1 MSTEAVIALVNANA
15 SEELKN
21 LLENKHLY
29 QHVTINA
36 GEILKQGIEA
46 EILPS
51 NKIYLSKWSADELPK
66 MRFMLTRSC
75 CIT

>member
-1 MSTEAVIALVNANA
+1 MSTQAVLNVLGLRA
-15 SEELKN
+15 SQELKN

-66 MRFMLTRSC
+66 MRFMLTRRC